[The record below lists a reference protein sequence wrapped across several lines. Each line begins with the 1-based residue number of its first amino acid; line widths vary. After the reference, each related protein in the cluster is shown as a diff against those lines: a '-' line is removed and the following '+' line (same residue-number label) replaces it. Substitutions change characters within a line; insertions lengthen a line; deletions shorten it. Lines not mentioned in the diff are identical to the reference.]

1 MALPSSAPIDLLAIQ
16 TEWNSSGLL
25 AAASAAG
32 VSANMLAFLG
42 RNNAGNLLATSTQ
55 YWTVPAGVTSI
66 KIACIGGGGGGGGG
80 TQRVNN
86 TGPYSGGGGGQGGNL
101 AWTTLSV
108 TPGTQYY
115 LGVGAGGSGGTKRDG
130 GYSAGVNGSNGQ
142 ASFFQNV
149 STSTIHV
156 FANTGGGGGCSINS
170 GNASA
175 GTIYG
180 SDIGTSVGRGGGSV
194 ATSAILYANS
204 PYTNQDEWGGGYGA
218 AGWNIN
224 TTVGTTTPWSIGGLG
239 LYGLGNA
246 YCRLY
251 DQYDGYSGVYM
262 GQVGGNAPTNT
273 ATRTAATGSG
283 YGGGGAGGGRDNE
296 YWGNS
301 NQNGASGGSGCV
313 FVWWGY

>member
-1 MALPSSAPIDLLAIQ
+1 MALPSSAPITLSAIQ
-16 TEWNSSGLL
+16 NEWNSSSLSE
-25 AAASAAG
+25 AAGKAG

-42 RNNAGNLLATSTQ
+42 KNNAGNFLATSTQ
-55 YWTVPAGVTSI
+55 YWTVPAGVNYI
-66 KIACIGGGGGGGGG
+66 KVLCVGGGGGGGGG

-101 AWTTLSV
+101 AWTALAV
-108 TPGTQYY
+108 NPGSQWY
-115 LGVGAGGSGGTKRDG
+115 LGVGAGGSGGNLRDG
-130 GYSAGVNGSNGQ
+130 GYSAGYSGSNGQ

-149 STSTIHV
+149 GNSGIYC
-156 FANTGGGGGCSINS
+156 FGNTGGGGGSSINS

-194 ATSAILYANS
+194 ATGATLYATS
-204 PYTNQDEWGGGYGA
+204 PYTNQDQWGGGYGA

-246 YCRLY
+246 YCYLY
-251 DQYDGYSGVYM
+251 DVYDGYT
-262 GQVGGNAPTNT
+262 GQYIGQAGTNAPTNT

-283 YGGGGAGGGRDNE
+283 YGAGGAGGGRDNE

-301 NQNGASGGSGCV
+301 VQHGAAGASGCV
-313 FVWWGY
+313 FIWWGY